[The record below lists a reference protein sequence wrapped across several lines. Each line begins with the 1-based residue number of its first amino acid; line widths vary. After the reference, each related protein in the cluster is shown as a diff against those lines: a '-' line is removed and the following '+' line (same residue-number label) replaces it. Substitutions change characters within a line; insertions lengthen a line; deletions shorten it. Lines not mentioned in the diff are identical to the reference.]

1 MTRRLIP
8 CVLFAAFTLTL
19 PAGVSAQQSGVLG
32 CSQQTALSMSAGSL
46 AGSYVPVND
55 AAVTLT
61 TGYIAYKEC
70 VLLGILNARKI
81 AATTELSAVNTRLTE
96 TGRGGSPL
104 YSTNPRKELR
114 NVRGQAALALLQS
127 GYYDT
132 IDEAIRNPVMRAV
145 TVSFAR
151 AYEQPQ
157 AGLGC
162 AYTSNLA
169 AALDGTPE
177 DSAWNALSAFV
188 LGGCDTIS
196 ATNLAQTDLT
206 AATAAA
212 EECWRQQ
219 LEWGR
224 GYYSVVADPRYPCT
238 DVRTPAALVQESNLQ
253 AVTSGFRVQELADDI
268 GEMAGALYANL
279 STQILADSRGLAGLM
294 QGQPTYLERMVTAA
308 QQNLFNTIV
317 NAALQTLQTA
327 LATERAYNEIMSA
340 ITGLL
345 SRSKD
350 QLKSV
355 EKLCWDSIIAKACTS
370 APQQPNNTCTATN
383 GGYNLRVATSSYT
396 FANNV
401 IRDKIMPLEGPATQ
415 NLNDSNTALALIQQ
429 LITSVSNNSSPEAQR
444 AALAAYDRLIAERR
458 LHTQYDVERARTLQ
472 QEVTSSLA
480 GDIERAVKA
489 WGEGNFPAT
498 DNGWCNFNSVDVI
511 KAWTDRWK
519 SST

>member
-1 MTRRLIP
+1 MTRHLIP
-8 CVLFAAFTLTL
+8 CVLFAAFALML
-19 PAGVSAQQSGVLG
+19 PMSTAAQQSGVLG

-81 AATTELSAVNTRLTE
+81 AATTELSAVNTRLIQ
-96 TGRGGSPL
+96 TGRNGNPL
-104 YSTNPRKELR
+104 YVRNTTGENYDARGNAVLAYLKSGIEQELDPA
-114 NVRGQAALALLQS
+114 VRDS
-127 GYYDT
+127 
-132 IDEAIRNPVMRAV
+132 VMRAV
-145 TVSFAR
+145 TLGYAR
-151 AYEQPQ
+151 SLQGAQR
-157 AGLGC
+157 GVGC
-162 AYTSNLA
+162 AYEGDVRQAYTS
-169 AALDGTPE
+169 PP
-177 DSAWNALSAFV
+177 SAFAALSAFV

-196 ATNLAQTDLT
+196 ATNIMQTRLAAVD
-206 AATAAA
+206 AAA
-212 EECWRQQ
+212 DECWRRQ

-224 GYYSVVADPRYPCT
+224 GYYPVNLDPRYPCT
-238 DVRTPAALVQESNLQ
+238 DIRTPAALVQESNLQ

-498 DNGWCNFNSVDVI
+498 DNGWCNFNSVYVI